1 MFIKIKKR
9 KDCSAHFDFCLEKI
23 SYPHWL
29 HSPVLQE
36 SEVRFSA
43 KSPTLTKL
51 SILSRSLKTLGKS
64 LGKKWLHPLP
74 SGCLELWSTILLCI
88 LGENSYSLF
97 WARCLVAWHQIC
109 WSGVDIAIIGT
120 HLSVVIFAMTLDPR
134 HLNSYEETNKGLMN
148 SQR

>member
-29 HSPVLQE
+29 HSPVLKE
-36 SEVRFSA
+36 SEVRFST
-43 KSPTLTKL
+43 KSPPLTKL
-51 SILSRSLKTLGKS
+51 SILSRFLKTLGKS

-74 SGCLELWSTILLCI
+74 SGCLELGSTILLYI
-88 LGENSYSLF
+88 LGENPYSLF

-134 HLNSYEETNKGLMN
+134 PLNSYEETNKGLMN
-148 SQR
+148 I